1 MYICKYTHT
10 HTHTL
15 VCVCVCVCVWVCV
28 CVFEFVYRLPS
39 SCGASLVRKS
49 PKVAKTPEQ
58 RPRCVVLYDDVTS
71 LQYTGLIVS
80 HDHIV

>member
-10 HTHTL
+10 HTHPH
-15 VCVCVCVCVWVCV
+15 VCVCVCVCVCV
-28 CVFEFVYRLPS
+28 IEFVYRLPS

-58 RPRCVVLYDDVTS
+58 RPRCYMMM
-71 LQYTGLIVS
+71 
-80 HDHIV
+80 